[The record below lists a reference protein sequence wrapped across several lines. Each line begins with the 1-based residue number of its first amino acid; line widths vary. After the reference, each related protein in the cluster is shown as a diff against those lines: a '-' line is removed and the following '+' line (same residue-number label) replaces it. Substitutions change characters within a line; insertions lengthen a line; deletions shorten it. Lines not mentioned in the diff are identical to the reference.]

1 MTLRGQRRECD
12 MTHFGHRDHAPGERY
27 EATMLDVLGLDDAE
41 ERAYRHLVQSSPG
54 SAAEVAAAS
63 GLEMLP
69 ATQALAAL
77 EAKGLVARSPS
88 GGFVASPPSVALGA
102 LMVQRLQELRR
113 AEVDLETLN
122 GLYHQGV
129 ADRGSSDAIDVV
141 SGAQAVAQRFAQLQ
155 QAARR
160 EVQVFVRAG
169 VAVVSP
175 DDNDEDESVA
185 QGRGVSYRVVVERK
199 VLERPGFVSQ
209 AQSSVSG
216 GMQVRIAR
224 SLPLRLVIVDRE
236 LGLVPMAATG
246 DDHGAL
252 LIHPSPLLDGLQGMF
267 DLVWQGAARLVL
279 DGQGVEEED
288 GDALGAL
295 DATVLSLLLAG
306 LTDQAVGKQLDV
318 SMRTVQRRVRHLM
331 DRAGVD
337 TRLQLG
343 HEAARRGWT

>member
-1 MTLRGQRRECD
+1 
-12 MTHFGHRDHAPGERY
+12 
-27 EATMLDVLGLDDAE
+27 MLDVLGLADAE
-41 ERAYRHLVQSSPG
+41 ERAYRQLVQSSPG
-54 SAAEVAAAS
+54 SVADVAEAT

-77 EAKGLVARSPS
+77 EAKGLVARAPS
-88 GGFVASPPSVALGA
+88 GGFVASPPSVALGG

-129 ADRGSSDAIDVV
+129 ADRGSSDVIDVV

-155 QAARR
+155 RAARR
-160 EVQVFVRAG
+160 EVQVFVKAG

-185 QGRGVSYRVVVERK
+185 QSRGVSYRVVVERE
-199 VLERPGFVSQ
+199 VLQRPGFVAQ
-209 AQSSVSG
+209 AESSVSG
-216 GMQVRIAR
+216 GMEVRVAR
-224 SLPLRLVIVDRE
+224 SLPVRLVIVDRD
-236 LGLVPMAATG
+236 LGLVPMTST
-246 DDHGAL
+246 DDEHGAL
-252 LIHPSPLLDGLQGMF
+252 LIHPSPLLDALQSMF

-279 DGQGVEEED
+279 HGQGVGEED
-288 GDALGAL
+288 GDALEAL